1 MTSGEMNVAVKEAGM
16 LILSVHRS
24 QCLEQP

>member
-1 MTSGEMNVAVKEAGM
+1 MTSDEMNVAVMEPGM